1 MAMVIGW
8 SGSIAQSA
16 CGQPFEVQL
25 SIDSVNFFD
34 NGNIITVSLKC
45 KNFSNKNLLLYG
57 FESDLNRYTDLA
69 RICNLDRV
77 SARFAL
83 FVYDTTGAIQYPEWS
98 IPDSIDYKP
107 MPKARLDESMQK
119 EQAQYRRATRI
130 VKSNGT
136 VTFERQIDLRDFKL
150 RPGEY
155 FLQFGYYSGKGIK
168 QLGLDEA
175 QIEMDEKANNAALYQ
190 GCTLSNKISF
200 SVN

>member
-1 MAMVIGW
+1 MRFFIIMAMVIGW

-77 SARFAL
+77 A
-83 FVYDTTGAIQYPEWS
+83 
-98 IPDSIDYKP
+98 PDSHYLF
-107 MPKARLDESMQK
+107 M
-119 EQAQYRRATRI
+119 TRPAPFSTQSG
-130 VKSNGT
+130 VFLT
-136 VTFERQIDLRDFKL
+136 V
-150 RPGEY
+150 
-155 FLQFGYYSGKGIK
+155 
-168 QLGLDEA
+168 
-175 QIEMDEKANNAALYQ
+175 
-190 GCTLSNKISF
+190 
-200 SVN
+200 